1 LKNRAF
7 SSAGLE
13 HYLDK
18 VGVTGSNPV
27 MPTGNDNCS
36 RQLTIGKSKNQ
47 EHYFFSQA
55 VIHSIVRIFFLF
67 ILTLVASFCSAQ
79 DVVKGIV
86 VDSATFTPLP
96 YVNIQLK
103 SSPRGTSTDLNGS
116 FSILASSRDT
126 LIFSIVGYER
136 LELPLLDYEAS
147 IVRLAEKITEL
158 KPITV
163 YDYKFGN
170 PYEGLFDDQNSALAQ
185 SRRRLPF
192 YMSKGKK
199 EKIRFERLKMENVR
213 VKTYVDVVINNPQ
226 TKATLMKR
234 FSLTEEQYYSTLTKF
249 NERYYNVMYYLTSAE
264 LESFLNKFF
273 ESEH

>member
-1 LKNRAF
+1 
-7 SSAGLE
+7 
-13 HYLDK
+13 
-18 VGVTGSNPV
+18 
-27 MPTGNDNCS
+27 
-36 RQLTIGKSKNQ
+36 
-47 EHYFFSQA
+47 
-55 VIHSIVRIFFLF
+55 VRISFFVLLF
-67 ILTLVASFCSAQ
+67 FVSGFCTAQ
-79 DVVKGIV
+79 NVVKGIV

-103 SSPRGTSTDLNGS
+103 SSTRGTSTDSQGS
-116 FSILASSRDT
+116 FSILASPRDT
-126 LIFSIVGYER
+126 VIFSIVGYER

-147 IVRLAEKITEL
+147 VVRLAEKITEL

-163 YDYKFGN
+163 YDSKFGN

-185 SRRRLPF
+185 SRRKLPF

-199 EKIRFERLKMENVR
+199 EKIRFGQLKMENVR
-213 VKTYVDVVINNPQ
+213 VKTYVDLVINNPE
-226 TKATLMKR
+226 TKAGLMKR
-234 FSLTEEQYYSTLTKF
+234 FSLTEEQYYTTLTKF